1 MRTFLHHWFGI
12 PTKPGKGP
20 FLKAPIKIA
29 VDQRPKLS
37 FCITHKER
45 FEYLQK
51 TLLQNLKDN
60 EEDRLNIEFILMDF
74 HESDEVMHWIREI
87 FPKEIGQGYLKYF
100 RAKIQGWSA
109 PLAKNTA
116 HYVASG
122 SILTNLDCD
131 NFTGREGGRF
141 VLEQYYKEESNLMLW
156 QFSRVRRDGSYGRMS
171 FYQQA
176 FEDLGGYDEGLMEM
190 GFQDNDLML
199 RALKMGV
206 KRIER
211 NDKLYNKAIKHEK
224 YKPAQMSFR
233 SMERWNKARSKRNIK
248 QQKLTANNGSYGLRE
263 GILFMN
269 KEGAMEPF
277 EKS

>member
-12 PTKPGKGP
+12 PTRPGKGP
-20 FLKAPIKIA
+20 FLKAPIEIA
-29 VDQRPKLS
+29 ADQSPKLS
-37 FCITHKER
+37 FCITHKNR

-51 TLLQNLKDN
+51 TLFQNLKDN
-60 EEDRLNIEFILMDF
+60 EEDRLDIEFILMDF

-233 SMERWNKARSKRNIK
+233 SMERWNKARSKMNIK

>member
-37 FCITHKER
+37 FCITHKDR

-211 NDKLYNKAIKHEK
+211 NDKLFNKAIKHEK

-233 SMERWNKARSKRNIK
+233 SMERWNKARSKMNIK

>member
-20 FLKAPIKIA
+20 FLKAPIEIA
-29 VDQRPKLS
+29 VDQSPKLS
-37 FCITHKER
+37 FCITHKDR

-51 TLLQNLKDN
+51 TLFQNLKDN

-100 RAKIQGWSA
+100 KAKIQGWSA

-122 SILTNLDCD
+122 IILTNLDCD
-131 NFTGREGGRF
+131 NFTGRKGGRF

-233 SMERWNKARSKRNIK
+233 SMERWNKARSKMNIK
-248 QQKLTANNGSYGLRE
+248 QQKLSANNGSYGLRE

>member
-29 VDQRPKLS
+29 VDQSPKLS
-37 FCITHKER
+37 FCITHKDR

-51 TLLQNLKDN
+51 TLFQNLKDN

-100 RAKIQGWSA
+100 KAKIQGWSA

-122 SILTNLDCD
+122 IILTNLDCD
-131 NFTGREGGRF
+131 NFTGRKGGRF

-206 KRIER
+206 KRIEC
-211 NDKLYNKAIKHEK
+211 NEKSYNKAIKHEK

-233 SMERWNKARSKRNIK
+233 SMERWNKARSKMNIK
-248 QQKLTANNGSYGLRE
+248 QQKLSANNGSYGLRE

>member
-12 PTKPGKGP
+12 PTRPGKGP
-20 FLKAPIKIA
+20 FLKASIEIA
-29 VDQRPKLS
+29 ADQSPKLS
-37 FCITHKER
+37 FCITHKNR

-51 TLLQNLKDN
+51 TLFQNLKDN

-74 HESDEVMHWIREI
+74 HESDEVMHWIKET

-100 RAKIQGWSA
+100 RAKMQGWSA

-122 SILTNLDCD
+122 IILTNLDCD

-224 YKPAQMSFR
+224 YKPAHMSFR
-233 SMERWNKARSKRNIK
+233 SMERWNKARSKTNIK
-248 QQKLTANNGSYGLRE
+248 QQKLNANNGSFGLRE
-263 GILFMN
+263 EILFLN
-269 KEGAMEPF
+269 KEGVMEPF

>member
-20 FLKAPIKIA
+20 FLKAPIEIA
-29 VDQRPKLS
+29 VDQSPKLS
-37 FCITHKER
+37 FCITHKDR

-51 TLLQNLKDN
+51 TLFQNLKDN

-171 FYQQA
+171 FYQQT

-233 SMERWNKARSKRNIK
+233 SMERWNKARSKMNIK

>member
-1 MRTFLHHWFGI
+1 LRTFLHHWFGI

-37 FCITHKER
+37 FCITHKDR

-233 SMERWNKARSKRNIK
+233 SMERWNKARSKMNIK

>member
-37 FCITHKER
+37 FCITHKDR

-176 FEDLGGYDEGLMEM
+176 FEDLGGYDEGLLEM

-233 SMERWNKARSKRNIK
+233 SMERWNKARSKMNIK

>member
-20 FLKAPIKIA
+20 FLKAPIEIA
-29 VDQRPKLS
+29 VDQSPKLS
-37 FCITHKER
+37 FCITHKDR
-45 FEYLQK
+45 FEYLQE
-51 TLLQNLKDN
+51 TLFQNLKDN
-60 EEDRLNIEFILMDF
+60 EEDQLDIEFILMDF
-74 HESDEVMHWIREI
+74 HESDEVMHWIKET

-100 RAKIQGWSA
+100 RAKMQGWSA

-122 SILTNLDCD
+122 TILTNLDCD
-131 NFTGREGGRF
+131 NFTGWEGGRF

-171 FYQQA
+171 FYQQT

-233 SMERWNKARSKRNIK
+233 SMERWNKARSKMNIK

>member
-37 FCITHKER
+37 FCITHKDR

-176 FEDLGGYDEGLMEM
+176 FEDLGGYDAGLMEM

-206 KRIER
+206 KRIEC

-233 SMERWNKARSKRNIK
+233 SMERWNKARSKMNIK

>member
-1 MRTFLHHWFGI
+1 M
-12 PTKPGKGP
+12 
-20 FLKAPIKIA
+20 
-29 VDQRPKLS
+29 S
-37 FCITHKER
+37 
-45 FEYLQK
+45 
-51 TLLQNLKDN
+51 
-60 EEDRLNIEFILMDF
+60 
-74 HESDEVMHWIREI
+74 
-87 FPKEIGQGYLKYF
+87 
-100 RAKIQGWSA
+100 RAA
-109 PLAKNTA
+109 T
-116 HYVASG
+116 
-122 SILTNLDCD
+122 ILTNLDCD
-131 NFTGREGGRF
+131 NFTGWEGGRF

-224 YKPAQMSFR
+224 YKPAHMSFR
-233 SMERWNKARSKRNIK
+233 SMERWNKARSKMNIK

>member
-29 VDQRPKLS
+29 VDQSPKLS
-37 FCITHKER
+37 FCITHKDR

-233 SMERWNKARSKRNIK
+233 SMERWNKARSKMNIK

>member
-37 FCITHKER
+37 FCITHKDR

-87 FPKEIGQGYLKYF
+87 FPKEIGQDYLKYF

-233 SMERWNKARSKRNIK
+233 SMERWNKARSKMNIK

>member
-1 MRTFLHHWFGI
+1 MRTFLHNWFGR

-20 FLKAPIKIA
+20 FLKAPIEIA
-29 VDQRPKLS
+29 VDQSPKLS
-37 FCITHKER
+37 FCITHKDR
-45 FEYLQK
+45 FEYLQE
-51 TLLQNLKDN
+51 TLFQNLKDN
-60 EEDRLNIEFILMDF
+60 EEDQLDIEFILMDF
-74 HESDEVMHWIREI
+74 HESDEVMHWIKET

-100 RAKIQGWSA
+100 RAKMQGWSA

-122 SILTNLDCD
+122 TILTNLDCD

-206 KRIER
+206 KRIEC
-211 NDKLYNKAIKHEK
+211 NDKAYNKAIKHEK
-224 YKPAQMSFR
+224 YKPAHMSFR
-233 SMERWNKARSKRNIK
+233 SMERWNKARSKMNIK
-248 QQKLTANNGSYGLRE
+248 QQKLSANNGNYGLRE

>member
-1 MRTFLHHWFGI
+1 LHHWFGI

-37 FCITHKER
+37 FCITHKDR

-176 FEDLGGYDEGLMEM
+176 FEDLGGYDEGLKEM

-211 NDKLYNKAIKHEK
+211 NDKLFNKAIKHEK

-233 SMERWNKARSKRNIK
+233 SMERWNKARSKMNIK

-277 EKS
+277 EKR

>member
-20 FLKAPIKIA
+20 FLKAPIEIA
-29 VDQRPKLS
+29 VDQSPKLS
-37 FCITHKER
+37 FCITHKDR
-45 FEYLQK
+45 FEYLQE
-51 TLLQNLKDN
+51 TLFQNLKDN
-60 EEDRLNIEFILMDF
+60 EEDQLDIEFILMDF
-74 HESDEVMHWIREI
+74 HESDEVMHWIKET

-100 RAKIQGWSA
+100 RAKMQGWSA

-122 SILTNLDCD
+122 TILTNLDCD
-131 NFTGREGGRF
+131 NFTGWEGGRF

-233 SMERWNKARSKRNIK
+233 SMERWNKARSKMNIK

>member
-37 FCITHKER
+37 FCITHKDR

-224 YKPAQMSFR
+224 YKPAHMSFR
-233 SMERWNKARSKRNIK
+233 SMEHWNKARSKTNIK
-248 QQKLTANNGSYGLRE
+248 QQKLNANNGSFGLRE
-263 GILFMN
+263 EILFLN
-269 KEGAMEPF
+269 KEGEMEPF

>member
-1 MRTFLHHWFGI
+1 
-12 PTKPGKGP
+12 
-20 FLKAPIKIA
+20 
-29 VDQRPKLS
+29 
-37 FCITHKER
+37 
-45 FEYLQK
+45 
-51 TLLQNLKDN
+51 
-60 EEDRLNIEFILMDF
+60 
-74 HESDEVMHWIREI
+74 
-87 FPKEIGQGYLKYF
+87 
-100 RAKIQGWSA
+100 
-109 PLAKNTA
+109 
-116 HYVASG
+116 
-122 SILTNLDCD
+122 
-131 NFTGREGGRF
+131 
-141 VLEQYYKEESNLMLW
+141 MLW

-206 KRIER
+206 KRIEC

-233 SMERWNKARSKRNIK
+233 SMERWNKARSKMNIK

>member
-1 MRTFLHHWFGI
+1 LRTFLHHWFGI

-20 FLKAPIKIA
+20 FLKAPIEIA
-29 VDQRPKLS
+29 VDQSPKLS
-37 FCITHKER
+37 FCITHKDR
-45 FEYLQK
+45 FEYLQE
-51 TLLQNLKDN
+51 TLFQNLKDN
-60 EEDRLNIEFILMDF
+60 EEDQLDIEFILMDF
-74 HESDEVMHWIREI
+74 HESDEVMHWIKET

-100 RAKIQGWSA
+100 RAKMQGWSA

-122 SILTNLDCD
+122 TILTNLDCD

-233 SMERWNKARSKRNIK
+233 SMERWNKARSKMNIK

>member
-37 FCITHKER
+37 FCITHKDR

-233 SMERWNKARSKRNIK
+233 SMERWNKARSKMNIK

>member
-37 FCITHKER
+37 FCITHKDR

-74 HESDEVMHWIREI
+74 HESDEVMHWIKEI

-100 RAKIQGWSA
+100 RAKMQGWSA

-122 SILTNLDCD
+122 IILTNLDCD
-131 NFTGREGGRF
+131 NFTGMEGGRF

-176 FEDLGGYDEGLMEM
+176 FEDLGGYDEGLLEM

-233 SMERWNKARSKRNIK
+233 SMERWNKARSKMNIK

>member
-233 SMERWNKARSKRNIK
+233 SMERWNKARSKMNIK

>member
-20 FLKAPIKIA
+20 FLKAPIEIA
-29 VDQRPKLS
+29 VDQSPKLS
-37 FCITHKER
+37 FCITHKDR
-45 FEYLQK
+45 FEYLQE
-51 TLLQNLKDN
+51 TLFQNLKDN
-60 EEDRLNIEFILMDF
+60 EEDQLDIEFILMDF
-74 HESDEVMHWIREI
+74 HESDEVMHWIKET

-100 RAKIQGWSA
+100 RAKMQGWSA

-122 SILTNLDCD
+122 TILTNLDCD

-233 SMERWNKARSKRNIK
+233 SMERWNKARSKMNIK

>member
-37 FCITHKER
+37 FCITHKDR

-100 RAKIQGWSA
+100 RAKMQGWSA

-233 SMERWNKARSKRNIK
+233 SMERWNKARSKMNIK

>member
-37 FCITHKER
+37 FCITHKDR

-206 KRIER
+206 KRIEC

-224 YKPAQMSFR
+224 YNPAQMSFR
-233 SMERWNKARSKRNIK
+233 SMERWNKARSKMNIK

>member
-37 FCITHKER
+37 FCITHKDR

-60 EEDRLNIEFILMDF
+60 EEDRLDIEFILMDF

-100 RAKIQGWSA
+100 RAKMQGWSA

-122 SILTNLDCD
+122 INI
-131 NFTGREGGRF
+131 N
-141 VLEQYYKEESNLMLW
+141 
-156 QFSRVRRDGSYGRMS
+156 QFR
-171 FYQQA
+171 
-176 FEDLGGYDEGLMEM
+176 
-190 GFQDNDLML
+190 L
-199 RALKMGV
+199 R
-206 KRIER
+206 
-211 NDKLYNKAIKHEK
+211 
-224 YKPAQMSFR
+224 
-233 SMERWNKARSKRNIK
+233 
-248 QQKLTANNGSYGLRE
+248 
-263 GILFMN
+263 
-269 KEGAMEPF
+269 
-277 EKS
+277 

>member
-20 FLKAPIKIA
+20 FLKAPIEIA
-29 VDQRPKLS
+29 VDQSPKLS
-37 FCITHKER
+37 FCITHKDR
-45 FEYLQK
+45 FEYLQE
-51 TLLQNLKDN
+51 TLFQNLKDN
-60 EEDRLNIEFILMDF
+60 EEDQLDIEFILMDF
-74 HESDEVMHWIREI
+74 HESDEVMHWIKET

-100 RAKIQGWSA
+100 RAKMQGWSA

-122 SILTNLDCD
+122 TILTNLDCD

-211 NDKLYNKAIKHEK
+211 NDKSYNKAIKHEK
-224 YKPAQMSFR
+224 YKPAHMSFG
-233 SMERWNKARSKRNIK
+233 SMERWNKARSKMNIK
-248 QQKLTANNGSYGLRE
+248 QQKLSANNGSYGLRE